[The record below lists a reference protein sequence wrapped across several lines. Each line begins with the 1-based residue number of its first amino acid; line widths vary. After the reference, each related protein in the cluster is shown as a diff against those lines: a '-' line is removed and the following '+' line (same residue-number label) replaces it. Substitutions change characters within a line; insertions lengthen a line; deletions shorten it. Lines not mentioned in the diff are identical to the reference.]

1 MRTSALVQPFMLQDI
16 RLTTWLYLF
25 EKTRLFLQRIGT
37 LNTATI
43 FCVLCIY
50 LLFFHSFSQLFN
62 NLLVLFFIRSS
73 IDFWK
78 EVFCF
83 VCQYLPLRLI
93 ILLDI
98 KKKITDT
105 PTPFHAHENRHALT
119 YFCKHMSF
127 IIQFLIT
134 TNIKSNST
142 VICQINNQFNR

>member
-1 MRTSALVQPFMLQDI
+1 MRTSSLVQPFMLQDT

-25 EKTRLFLQRIGT
+25 EKKTRLFLQRIGT

-50 LLFFHSFSQLFN
+50 LLFFHSFSHLITYYI
-62 NLLVLFFIRSS
+62 VLFFIRSS

-93 ILLDI
+93 TLLDI
-98 KKKITDT
+98 KKKNTDT

-127 IIQFLIT
+127 IQFLIT
-134 TNIKSNST
+134 TNIRSHST
-142 VICQINNQFNR
+142 VIYQINN